1 MKGTTTNKKQLKQTK
16 ANKSKAKNMCE
27 INMNASMMHGMEA
40 MLEHFKKQVV
50 ESLSEKYDFEFDDA
64 MKSLPDVVIEK
75 SKSKSKAKKPE
86 KPKVEKPKVPLPFC
100 GQVNHDWCQAIVSN
114 NKLYT
119 QCTSAKVNGNNFC
132 RRCLTSALKNDGA
145 MPYGVIQDRLKG
157 DYKDKDGNAPVKYGN
172 VLKAKKIDPEEAKA
186 EAAKFGLTI
195 PEEEFEVIVKKKGRK
210 PNKAK
215 VEVSDTDDDMFAEA
229 KKQAEETKCSETE
242 SDSDSS
248 DDDEPIMKPNN
259 KRKTKSKGPTK
270 KLTLSADA
278 ETSGSSSD
286 ELKSAKKKQRTP
298 EDENKPEDEKHINE
312 ELDLEEY
319 DESESDCESD
329 TGYTVSPIE
338 YEGKTYNVDENGN
351 VYDEK
356 GAEKVGVQHEDGTIE
371 FYDDE

>member
-248 DDDEPIMKPNN
+248 DDDEPIMKP
-259 KRKTKSKGPTK
+259 KRKTKTKGPTK
-270 KLTLSADA
+270 KLTLSADT

-298 EDENKPEDEKHINE
+298 EDEITPEDDKHNNE